1 MEAQVLDLD
10 ADLAT
15 LCNLGSLLHLILL
28 HFLTLVHPFLL
39 LFFLLERECVRE
51 MRGE

>member
-1 MEAQVLDLD
+1 MEAQVLDLG

-15 LCNLGSLLHLILL
+15 FCNHGSLLHLLFL
-28 HFLTLVHPFLL
+28 HFLTLAHHFLL